1 MRRTAARTFAAVL
14 ATALVATGLGL
25 LSTPA
30 EARSQQRFVVRNGV
44 RTSADYPEFIRDLPQ
59 SSVGA
64 PDPAQCVAAEHCDT
78 IPVQIDIPTNIGK
91 GDDYFVELVV
101 EWDDKFTDLDI
112 FLWDD
117 TQTKEK
123 LRKNPGEDGYTP
135 DQTTSDYTQVA
146 NDTERRPAT
155 LLLKEPRLV
164 NYNLVVLNYAGG
176 GFGGASGAYHVR
188 ARMIVNVYTP
198 PEEYKDDDPISSTDS
213 DDIEDEFA
221 TTESDDPLAD
231 ITGGDANNPFGNLGN
246 VHVACD
252 PLLCRIGD
260 SDINDDLKRPLPVDV
275 PRLAEA
281 VAESPGAA
289 VLILWLVVL
298 PALLALGGAFLLRRR
313 RLSAFTG
320 M

>member
-30 EARSQQRFVVRNGV
+30 EARTQQRFVVRNGV
-44 RTSADYPEFIRDLPQ
+44 KASADYPEFIRDLPQ
-59 SSVGA
+59 SGVSA
-64 PDPAQCVAAEHCDT
+64 PDPAQCMAAEHCDT

-117 TQTKEK
+117 KQTKEK
-123 LRKNPGEDGYTP
+123 LRKQPGEDGYTP

-198 PEEYKDDDPISSTDS
+198 PKEIEDEDPLSSTNS
-213 DDIEDEFA
+213 DDIEDEFD
-221 TTESDDPLAD
+221 TGSLDPLAD
-231 ITGGDANNPFGNLGN
+231 ITGGDANNPFGGLGN
-246 VHVACD
+246 VHAACD
-252 PLLCRIGD
+252 PLLCEIGD
-260 SDINDDLKRPLPVDV
+260 SDIEDILKRPPLPVDTGT
-275 PRLAEA
+275 LQEA

-289 VLILWLVVL
+289 VLVLWLVVL